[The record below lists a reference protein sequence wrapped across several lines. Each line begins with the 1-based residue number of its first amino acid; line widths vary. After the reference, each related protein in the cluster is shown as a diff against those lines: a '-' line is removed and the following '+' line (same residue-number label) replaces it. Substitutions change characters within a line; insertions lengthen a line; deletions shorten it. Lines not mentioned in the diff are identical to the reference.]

1 MNQILFAFYCNF
13 WLSFAMLHVTCS
25 LLLYKRQRH
34 HTVFY
39 SFCELVGLVYG
50 FKLFLN
56 VLHFSFKCLWRNW
69 MEKKKLLKPRVLK
82 SGWSL
87 TYFFWCGSQHFTRT
101 CICPSIWQTGRKR
114 DKKQTKCF
122 TKRHEPQCVSIVH
135 RLHYVICMFFFF
147 FFLSPVPLTHGLRFW
162 LWHPVWCLCN

>member
-1 MNQILFAFYCNF
+1 MNQIFFAFYCNF
-13 WLSFAMLHVTCS
+13 WLSFAM
-25 LLLYKRQRH
+25 LYKRQRH

-56 VLHFSFKCLWRNW
+56 VLNFSFKCLWRNLNG
-69 MEKKKLLKPRVLK
+69 KKNLLKPRVLK

-87 TYFFWCGSQHFTRT
+87 TYFFWCGGQHFTCT

-122 TKRHEPQCVSIVH
+122 TKGHELQCVSIVH
-135 RLHYVICMFFFF
+135 RLHYVIWKFFF

-162 LWHPVWCLCN
+162 LWRPVWCLCN